1 MEVSKISSS
10 ERPFDRISLSSSLN
24 CFDGVAAAVED
35 PFDGDPLDGGASS
48 DASADD
54 ERADGEAGENDWDIG
69 DALG

>member
-1 MEVSKISSS
+1 
-10 ERPFDRISLSSSLN
+10 LN
-24 CFDGVAAAVED
+24 CFDGVTAAVED